1 MKHATRFK
9 ALARQAGGAARSLAH
24 GAVLSV
30 SLMGMGWLGTQS
42 GAAMDVRYGDVLSQ
56 QAVERLEQGHLAL
69 RQHGEPGQTA
79 RQVLLDR
86 YHAVTLGG
94 TGPVGRPAPLTTP
107 GAAAPDRVQPS
118 RPAT

>member
-42 GAAMDVRYGDVLSQ
+42 GGAMDVRYGDDPRR
-56 QAVERLEQGHLAL
+56 QAEPTAAATRSPYDAADDDAATGGPDLA
-69 RQHGEPGQTA
+69 RRIFPVVMTATEPGVQ
-79 RQVLLDR
+79 QL
-86 YHAVTLGG
+86 
-94 TGPVGRPAPLTTP
+94 PVAEVAELTT
-107 GAAAPDRVQPS
+107 RVLE
-118 RPAT
+118 TM